1 VVSKTAFEKDVDMTL
16 TDLVVSTVPLEEL
29 GAVQTVVVS
38 PLLRE
43 RDLRHLSRILGEP
56 AH

>member
-1 VVSKTAFEKDVDMTL
+1 MAA
-16 TDLVVSTVPLEEL
+16 TDLVVSTVPLDEL
-29 GAVQTVVVS
+29 GTVQTVVVS

-43 RDLRHLSRILGEP
+43 RDLRHLSRILGVP

>member
-1 VVSKTAFEKDVDMTL
+1 MDIAA
-16 TDLVVSTVPLEEL
+16 TDLVVSTVPLEDEVANL
-29 GAVQTVVVS
+29 QTVVVS

-43 RDLRHLSRILGEP
+43 RDLRRLSRILGEP